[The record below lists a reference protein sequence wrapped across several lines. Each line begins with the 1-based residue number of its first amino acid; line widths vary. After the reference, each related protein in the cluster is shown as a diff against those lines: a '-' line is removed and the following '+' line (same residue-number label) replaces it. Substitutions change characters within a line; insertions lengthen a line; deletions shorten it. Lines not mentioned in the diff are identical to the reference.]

1 MLVRFVIV
9 LLAALPVWAGEVVV
23 LASGFRMEAD
33 RVERAGGV
41 VRLVIGEG
49 AIELPAELVKRIE
62 TEPDAAAEP
71 APRERRPESAD
82 VAALIEEAA
91 ERYGLP
97 AGILHS
103 VAAVESGYDPRAVS
117 PKGAVGVMQLM
128 PSTAAALGAD
138 PEDPAENIDA
148 GARYLRDLLLKYD
161 GGLYRALAAYNAG
174 PGAVDRYRGVPP
186 YRETLSYV
194 EKVLERYRRLA
205 GGKRR
210 AGR

>member
-33 RVERAGGV
+33 RVERAG
-41 VRLVIGEG
+41 
-49 AIELPAELVKRIE
+49 
-62 TEPDAAAEP
+62 
-71 APRERRPESAD
+71 
-82 VAALIEEAA
+82 
-91 ERYGLP
+91 
-97 AGILHS
+97 
-103 VAAVESGYDPRAVS
+103 
-117 PKGAVGVMQLM
+117 GVMQLM

>member
-62 TEPDAAAEP
+62 TEPDAAEP
-71 APRERRPESAD
+71 PPRERRPESAD